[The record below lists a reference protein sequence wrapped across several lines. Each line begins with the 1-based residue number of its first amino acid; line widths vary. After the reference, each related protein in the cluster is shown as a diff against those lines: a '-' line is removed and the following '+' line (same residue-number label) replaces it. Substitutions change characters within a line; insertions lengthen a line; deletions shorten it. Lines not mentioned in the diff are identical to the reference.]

1 MALTQHIVY
10 NGNDQNPRI
19 EASIIKISIIGSG
32 SWGTA
37 IAIML
42 AENGHNVTL
51 WSYTQAAC
59 DDMKTFYENRPLL
72 PGFAIPKNVTH
83 TTNLQDCTPADII
96 VCALPSFAVRS
107 TMAQLAPHIKNGQVV
122 VNISKGLENESLLTL
137 STVLRETLP
146 GCEIV
151 VMSGPSHAEEV
162 ANKIPTTNVV
172 ASASGDTAQY
182 VQDVFMNPYFRVY
195 THPDV
200 LGVELGG
207 SLKNVIALCAGI
219 SDGLGFGDNTKAAL
233 MTRGIY
239 EITRL
244 GVAMGANAETFG
256 GLSGIGDLIVTC
268 TSMHSR
274 NRRAGILIGQ
284 GKTPEEVRSEINM
297 VIEGINTCKAA
308 KMLADKMGVEMPI
321 INQAYAV
328 LFEGKPAK
336 EATLSLMNRDKRRE
350 SEATYLGPVPN

>member
-1 MALTQHIVY
+1 MRDFRLQR
-10 NGNDQNPRI
+10 QSPKSERI
-19 EASIIKISIIGSG
+19 EAITIKISIIGSG

-37 IAIML
+37 MAIML
-42 AENGHNVTL
+42 AENGYNVTL
-51 WSYTQAAC
+51 WSYAKAKCDSLKAAG
-59 DDMKTFYENRPLL
+59 ENIKSL
-72 PGFAIPKNVTH
+72 PGFPIPAAVRH
-83 TTNLQDCTPADII
+83 TTSLAECAPADII
-96 VCALPSFAVRS
+96 VCALPSFTVGG
-107 TMAQLAPHIKNGQVV
+107 TMALLAPHIKNGQVI
-122 VNISKGLENESLLTL
+122 VNISKGLENESLLPL
-137 STVLRETLP
+137 SQVLRRALP
-146 GCEIV
+146 LGEIV

-162 ANKIPTTNVV
+162 ARKIPTTNVV
-172 ASASGDTAQY
+172 ASHRGDIAQY

-233 MTRGIY
+233 MTRGIA

-244 GVAMGANAETFG
+244 GVTMGARAETFA

-284 GKTPEEVRSEINM
+284 GKTPDEVREEIQM

-308 KMLADKMGVEMPI
+308 KQLADKMGVEMPI

-328 LFEGKPAK
+328 LFEGKAPR

-350 SEATYLGPVPN
+350 SEAGFLQL

>member
-1 MALTQHIVY
+1 M
-10 NGNDQNPRI
+10 
-19 EASIIKISIIGSG
+19 KISMIGSG

-42 AENGHNVTL
+42 AENTHQVTL
-51 WSYTQAAC
+51 WSYTQEESDALKASG
-59 DDMKTFYENRPLL
+59 ENTPFL
-72 PGFAIPKNVTH
+72 PGFKIPESVTF
-83 TTNLQDCTPADII
+83 TANLQDCVDSDII
-96 VCALPSFAVRS
+96 VCALPSFAIREQMRKLASIVRD
-107 TMAQLAPHIKNGQVV
+107 QQIIL
-122 VNISKGLENESLLTL
+122 NISKGLENSSLLTL
-137 STVLRETLP
+137 SAVMREELP
-146 GCEIV
+146 NCDIA

-162 ANKIPTTNVV
+162 AQKIPTTNVV
-172 ASASGDTAQY
+172 AASSLKTANF
-182 VQDVFMNPYFRVY
+182 VQDCFMNPYFRVY
-195 THPDV
+195 THSDI

-233 MTRGIY
+233 ITRGIY

-244 GVAMGANAETFG
+244 GVAMGAKAETFG

-284 GKTPEEVRSEINM
+284 GKTPQQVREEIKM
-297 VIEGINTCKAA
+297 VIEGINTCQAA
-308 KMLADKMGVEMPI
+308 KLLSDKIGIDMPI

-328 LFEGKPAK
+328 LFENKPAR
-336 EATLSLMNRDKRRE
+336 EATLSLMKRDKKHE
-350 SEATYLGPVPN
+350 SEEGFLEPGGVR